1 MSFSNQR
8 TLRRRL
14 PGGLDAFRRWARP
27 SFVVVLSTALAACAV
42 GPGFRS
48 PEISAEAGY
57 RHDALPENTVS
68 TDTPTGDAQRFLSGA
83 NVPAHWWMT
92 FASDELTR
100 RVEQALANS
109 PTVASA
115 QAALRQAEAQTSAA
129 RGGLFPSIDAS
140 LGANRQKNPASTT
153 GGGFSASPYTIHNA
167 SIQVGYTLDL
177 FGGVRRGIESQS
189 ALADFQ
195 RNQLD
200 ATYLSLA
207 GNVVTTSIREASLRG
222 QIRATEEITDVYQQQ
237 FDLVD
242 KQFETGAKSQGDV
255 LFAQSQVATARA
267 QLPALRKALAQTQ
280 TQLAVYLGR
289 FPSQTELEA
298 LDLDDLTLP
307 TDLPV
312 SLPSSLVRQRP
323 DIRAAEA
330 QLHAASA
337 QVGIATAN
345 LYPNISLSASYGS
358 QSFDS
363 SNLFGK
369 SAAAWSLGLNLL
381 QPIFRG
387 GTLRAQ
393 KRASEAGLDKAA
405 ADYRT
410 TLLTAFQNVADSL
423 RALELDAEGLASQAN
438 AIEATANSL
447 ELTRKQF
454 RDGSIAYLQVLDATR
469 LYQQSRL
476 AVIDARAARLA
487 DTAALYTALGGGH
500 ESDLAES
507 PSAESAP
514 Q

>member
-1 MSFSNQR
+1 MSHFNLR
-8 TLRRRL
+8 LRRPDAQGVGNALTFRARL
-14 PGGLDAFRRWARP
+14 SLPLAL
-27 SFVVVLSTALAACAV
+27 SFGLAACAV
-42 GPGFRS
+42 GPDFRV
-48 PEISAEAGY
+48 PTAPDEAGY
-57 RHDALPENTVS
+57 RTDALPRSTVS
-68 TDTPTGDAQRFLSGA
+68 ADMPTGDAQRFLSDT
-83 NVPAHWWMT
+83 NVPAQWWTT
-92 FASDELTR
+92 FANNELNR
-100 RVEQALANS
+100 RVEQALASS
-109 PTVASA
+109 PSIASA
-115 QAALRQAEAQTSAA
+115 QAALRQADEQTSSA
-129 RGGLFPSIDAS
+129 RGGLFPSVDAS

-177 FGGVRRGIESQS
+177 FGGVRRGIEAQS

-200 ATYLSLA
+200 ATYLSLSA
-207 GNVVTTSIREASLRG
+207 NVVTTSIREASLRG

-237 FDLVD
+237 LDLVD

-298 LDLDDLTLP
+298 LDLDGLTLP
-307 TDLPV
+307 RDLPV
-312 SLPSSLVRQRP
+312 SLPSSLLRQRP

-358 QSFDS
+358 QALDS
-363 SNLFGK
+363 SNLFGA

-387 GTLRAQ
+387 GSLRAQ
-393 KRASEAGLDKAA
+393 KRAAEAGLDKAA
-405 ADYRT
+405 ADYRL
-410 TLLTAFQNVADSL
+410 TLLSAFQNVADSL
-423 RALELDAEGLASQAN
+423 RALELDAEGLASQAS
-438 AIEATANSL
+438 AVEATSNSL

-454 RDGSIAYLQVLDATR
+454 RDGSVAYLQVLDATR

-487 DTAALYTALGGGH
+487 DTAALFASLGGGFDGNGVRTVNS
-500 ESDLAES
+500 EPAS
-507 PSAESAP
+507 

>member
-1 MSFSNQR
+1 MSHFILR
-8 TLRRRL
+8 LRRPDAQGVGNALTFRARL
-14 PGGLDAFRRWARP
+14 SLPLA
-27 SFVVVLSTALAACAV
+27 LSLGLAACAV
-42 GPGFRS
+42 GPDFRA
-48 PEISAEAGY
+48 PTAPDEAGY
-57 RHDALPENTVS
+57 RADALPKSTVS
-68 TDTPTGDAQRFLSGA
+68 ADTPTGDAQRFLSDTD
-83 NVPAHWWMT
+83 VPAQWWTT
-92 FASDELTR
+92 FANDELNR
-100 RVEQALANS
+100 RVEQALASS
-109 PTVASA
+109 PSVASA
-115 QAALRQAEAQTSAA
+115 QAALRQADEQTSAA
-129 RGGLFPSIDAS
+129 RGGLFPSVDAS

-177 FGGVRRGIESQS
+177 FGGVRRGIEAQS

-200 ATYLSLA
+200 ATYLSLSA
-207 GNVVTTSIREASLRG
+207 NVVTTSIREASLRG

-237 FDLVD
+237 LDLVD

-298 LDLDDLTLP
+298 LDLDGLTLP
-307 TDLPV
+307 RDLPV
-312 SLPSSLVRQRP
+312 SLPSSLLRQRP

-358 QSFDS
+358 QALDS
-363 SNLFGK
+363 SNLFGA

-387 GTLRAQ
+387 GSLRAQ
-393 KRASEAGLDKAA
+393 KRAAEAGLDKAA
-405 ADYRT
+405 ADYRL
-410 TLLTAFQNVADSL
+410 TLLSAFQNVADSL
-423 RALELDAEGLASQAN
+423 RALELDAEGLASQAS
-438 AIEATANSL
+438 AVEATSNSL

-454 RDGSIAYLQVLDATR
+454 RDGSVAYLQVLDATR

-487 DTAALYTALGGGH
+487 DTAALFASLGGGFDGNRGRTAN
-500 ESDLAES
+500 S
-507 PSAESAP
+507 ESASK
-514 Q
+514 